1 MCCVDGLRRNQESS
15 SRPSCPRVGPDRRS
29 PFGPAPTS
37 PSSQYAL
44 RRGRSGGSDRASV
57 WPASSRS
64 TSRRNSSMRARMV
77 AKSSA
82 ARGRFTSAPPIALVK
97 IWSRLYGPLPPK
109 PIVIGLIFGRKPARP
124 HLARAHIAG
133 IGTSPRPQQRS
144 PIFLGISLMIDTFIT
159 MNAETWGWKS
169 NL

>member
-97 IWSRLYGPLPPK
+97 IWSDRRGDRGLRLRTFLLPF
-109 PIVIGLIFGRKPARP
+109 LLNLAGRDP
-124 HLARAHIAG
+124 HDLDGVADHVGGTLLALGSAGHVLSPWQFIADCE
-133 IGTSPRPQQRS
+133 RS
-144 PIFLGISLMIDTFIT
+144 ALPVRR
-159 MNAETWGWKS
+159 
-169 NL
+169 